1 MLVLVKPWPG
11 PLPVMSPP
19 PTLAIGPTV
28 EHMGRHTVCIR
39 TLLNIHVTMTHA
51 TSHPGDDAHYVYL
64 VDRPSVHRVPAPW
77 AADPGAEARIP
88 HSMDGCQR
96 PGSGSRSSYVAVLVC
111 WHGEKA
117 LLSRGEHRRRG
128 LHLVGGCTSDYA
140 GSAFCHAA
148 IKAASGS
155 GSAERFH

>member
-1 MLVLVKPWPG
+1 MRAH
-11 PLPVMSPP
+11 PP
-19 PTLAIGPTV
+19 DYHSNSSDAA
-28 EHMGRHTVCIR
+28 R
-39 TLLNIHVTMTHA
+39 
-51 TSHPGDDAHYVYL
+51 AHYVYL

-140 GSAFCHAA
+140 GSAFCAMRLSRRQAA
-148 IKAASGS
+148 AAVPSGFIERGETLPLKFGCRLCVCCVHGLCEALCS
-155 GSAERFH
+155 GGSVII